1 VTRKVVPW
9 ADAAVAVTLAIAA
22 FVEMALHVFNGSGP
36 GAVVVA
42 LVATLAVAWRR
53 REPLAVAAVEAA
65 AIVVPPLLGIRADS
79 LVLAVAAGLAVY
91 SAGAHAPL
99 RRSWLAL
106 VAVAGAQALVIA
118 RAADGRPF
126 DIVYTVTVFGAAW
139 AVGVLV
145 GRRTR
150 QVGALRTLAAE
161 LHEEHGREAEAA
173 VAAERARIARELHDV
188 IAHSLSVMVV
198 QAGVVEQLLRS
209 DPERAR
215 RAAMSI
221 QEVGEQTS
229 AELRR
234 LLGLIRTTEDG
245 APLAPQPGLAHLP
258 RLVEQLRAA
267 GQAVQLRTVGTPRE
281 LPPGVDLAAH
291 RIVQEALT
299 NARKHAPAAPAM
311 VTVRYGVHDVTLSVS
326 TDAPAG
332 RGQSGAES
340 GYGLIGMRE
349 RCALYG
355 GRLTVAPTPVGFAI
369 EAVLPVPGAPEE
381 PR

>member
-1 VTRKVVPW
+1 V
-9 ADAAVAVTLAIAA
+9 AVALAIGA
-22 FVEMALHVFNGSGP
+22 FVEMGLHVFNGSGP
-36 GAVVVA
+36 GAIVVA

-65 AIVVPPLLGIRADS
+65 AILVPPLLGIHADS
-79 LVLAVAAGLAVY
+79 LALAIAAVLAVY
-91 SAGAHAPL
+91 SAGAHVPL
-99 RRSWLAL
+99 RRSWSAL

-118 RAADGRPF
+118 RTPDGKPL
-126 DIVYTVTVFGAAW
+126 DIVFTVTVFSAGW

-145 GRRTR
+145 GRRTE
-150 QVGALRTLAAE
+150 QVGALRTLATE
-161 LHEEHGREAEAA
+161 LHEQHRREADAA

-198 QAGVVEQLLRS
+198 QAGVIEQLLRS

-234 LLGLIRTTEDG
+234 LLGLIRTNED
-245 APLAPQPGLAHLP
+245 AALLAPQPGLAHLP
-258 RLVEQLRAA
+258 RLFEQLRAA
-267 GQAVQLRTVGTPRE
+267 GQAVELRTVGTPRE

-291 RIVQEALT
+291 RIIQEALT
-299 NARKHAPAAPAM
+299 NARKHAPATSVT
-311 VTVRYGVHDVTLSVS
+311 VTVRYGTHDLTLTITSDGS
-326 TDAPAG
+326 AADRRSAP
-332 RGQSGAES
+332 RS

-355 GRLTVAPTPVGFAI
+355 GRLTVAPTPAGFEI
-369 EAVLPVPGAPEE
+369 EAVLPVPDASGE